1 MEYSEDHNKIAEW
14 APLIID
20 GRDDTQPIAATRIIT
35 GTDVDY
41 GALTHLLA
49 NHLSAQPGFDVH
61 YNRKVVGLDRGDD
74 GRWRVSVE
82 DTYDGGIEAF
92 SAKFVFVGAGG
103 GALPL
108 LQKPKIPEGKGYRGF
123 PVSGIWLRCDVDAV
137 SQRHHAK
144 VYGKAASGSPPMSVP
159 HLDTRII
166 GGKRSLLF
174 GPYAG
179 FSTRFLKHGSLGDLL
194 ASLAPQ
200 NIVPLLD
207 VARDNVTLSEYL
219 IGQVLESSN
228 HQFATVKQFF
238 PRAMK
243 HEEGLEG
250 GSGRAA
256 RPNHQATRNQ
266 GLVPPRGGCPRVRYR
281 TGGRRRQV
289 YRGAAWRLAGCLDGG
304 RHRIDVLERCF
315 AHELTESAW
324 LPNLKEIIPTYGID
338 LKQDAEA
345 CRQTRAETATI
356 LKIENV

>member
-1 MEYSEDHNKIAEW
+1 MSAHHCYYGMEYSEDHNKIAEW

-200 NIVPLLD
+200 NIVPLL
-207 VARDNVTLSEYL
+207 ASRVTMSP
-219 IGQVLESSN
+219 
-228 HQFATVKQFF
+228 F
-238 PRAMK
+238 P
-243 HEEGLEG
+243 
-250 GSGRAA
+250 
-256 RPNHQATRNQ
+256 N
-266 GLVPPRGGCPRVRYR
+266 
-281 TGGRRRQV
+281 
-289 YRGAAWRLAGCLDGG
+289 
-304 RHRIDVLERCF
+304 I
-315 AHELTESAW
+315 
-324 LPNLKEIIPTYGID
+324 
-338 LKQDAEA
+338 
-345 CRQTRAETATI
+345 
-356 LKIENV
+356 